1 MSLIFVPKI
10 PERFKQKVVVKRIV
24 AKPDQPMVV
33 KPDQPKRKQRK
44 WDKKELELIV
54 NLRAL
59 NVSFVDIGAKL
70 RRRPESCAM
79 KVHVNELSFKIKER
93 RATLLSIE
101 MEKYNDTETN

>member
-10 PERFKQKVVVKRIV
+10 PERFKQEVVVRKRV
-24 AKPDQPMVV
+24 AKPNQT
-33 KPDQPKRKQRK
+33 KRKRRK
-44 WDKKELELIV
+44 WDKKELELLV

-70 RRRPESCAM
+70 RRRPETCAM
-79 KVHVNELSFKIKER
+79 KVHANELSFKIKER
-93 RATLLSIE
+93 RAALLSIE